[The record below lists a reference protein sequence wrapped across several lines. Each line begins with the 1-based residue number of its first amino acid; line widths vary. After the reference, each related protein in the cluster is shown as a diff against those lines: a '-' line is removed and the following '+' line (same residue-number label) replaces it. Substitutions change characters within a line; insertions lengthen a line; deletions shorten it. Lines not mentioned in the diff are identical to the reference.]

1 MKTAATNPLIQIL
14 LRQAK
19 LGEFQQGMAF
29 AVVSQ
34 GIQLSDEMTFL
45 AIALNQGVDPLFGA
59 LARASLVGHRSLRHY
74 SRLRRGGL
82 CFFL

>member
-45 AIALNQGVDPLFGA
+45 AIALDQGVDPLFGA

-74 SRLRRGGL
+74 SGLRRGGL